1 MAMTV
6 TQVSV
11 CDQLKMKPKITPK
24 MKPNGTGSGTGET
37 TQIVLP
43 KPKPV
48 FKPKTNQTQTQTQ
61 TQKAKPVFKPKN
73 QITAPTVKVTPKPA
87 SINTQTEEEPDS
99 DVEDDEI
106 TFYHRWINGIQL
118 LISTDNRHIYDP
130 ETFEH
135 LGEVLDESIQW
146 D

>member
-1 MAMTV
+1 MAMAA
-6 TQVSV
+6 TQVPV

-24 MKPNGTGSGTGET
+24 MKPKVQDVNNVIPT
-37 TQIVLP
+37 

-48 FKPKTNQTQTQTQ
+48 FKPKTQTQTP
-61 TQKAKPVFKPKN
+61 KPKPTFKPKA
-73 QITAPTVKVTPKPA
+73 QITAPTVKVAPKPA
-87 SINTQTEEEPDS
+87 PINTQSEETDS

-106 TFYHRWINGIQL
+106 TFYHRWINGMQL
-118 LISTDNRHIYDP
+118 LISTDNKHIYDP